1 VPSPDALATFRDIWH
16 LKGRMR
22 FLEVFKRRFLLMR
35 VSGIPVWAD
44 YRWVF
49 VLVLIALV
57 SGASLESP
65 ETGTATSYLAGLL
78 ITIFFFASV
87 LIHELAHAVLARFE
101 GVDVLEIVLHPF
113 GGLARLRHEPETPRA
128 EFRIAA
134 AGPAASFLLAVVS
147 AGLVTLANAA
157 GAPLFST
164 ALYLLATFNFL
175 ICVFNLFPGYPLDGG
190 RLLRAY
196 LWRSGRDI
204 NEATIL
210 TGRCGQVIG
219 GMFVAIGLFLAI
231 IRADFLTGFW
241 MILIGLFL
249 YDAAASI
256 IKDMRRH
263 ANVRL
268 MDVMML
274 PVAVAPDANLLYF
287 VDHILPINRQAVFP
301 VAKDHQLYGML
312 LLEDLKAVPRERWH
326 QTLVQNV
333 MRAVTREQ
341 FIDMTASVSD
351 ARAQMRENGIGAV
364 GVLDDDGRLVGF
376 LGGGVIRKQTAR

>member
-1 VPSPDALATFRDIWH
+1 MH
-16 LKGRMR
+16 
-22 FLEVFKRRFLLMR
+22 

-44 YRWVF
+44 YRWLF
-49 VLVLIALV
+49 VLVLVALV
-57 SGASLESP
+57 SGASLDSSA
-65 ETGTATSYLAGLL
+65 TGTATTYLAGSL
-78 ITIFFFASV
+78 ITILFFASV
-87 LIHELAHAVLARFE
+87 LIHELAHAALARLE

-134 AGPAASFLLAVVS
+134 AGPAASFVLA
-147 AGLVTLANAA
+147 LVFGALIAVANSA

-204 NEATIL
+204 NEATVL

-219 GMFVAIGLFLAI
+219 GMFVAVGLFLAI
-231 IRADFLTGFW
+231 FRTDDLLTGFW
-241 MILIGLFL
+241 LILIGLFL

-256 IKDMRRH
+256 IKDTRRN
-263 ANVRL
+263 ANIRL

-274 PVAVAPDANLLYF
+274 PVQVPPDANLLYF
-287 VDHILPINRQAVFP
+287 VDHILPMNRQAVFP
-301 VAKDHQLYGML
+301 VAREHQLYGML

-326 QTLVQNV
+326 QTPVQNV

-341 FIDMTASVSD
+341 FSDMTASVSD

-364 GVLDDDGRLVGF
+364 GVLDNDGRLVGF